1 MIPLPGFLVDAITGP
16 LKQWISTIVVELL
29 YRAGYPI
36 ANTGVMLTVGKYELL
51 VADACSGLHS
61 MYSLTALGTLF
72 MYIMARARVLHNA
85 LMLVSILPIAF
96 AANIVRVV
104 VLVLI
109 TYHLGD
115 EAGQGFLHGFAGMV
129 LMLVALAGFFALD
142 ALLARLLRRRRSA
155 PGGRAVISAPSRR
168 RRSPLSLR
176 RVSAFTAAIMSAA
189 NRCWMTNARAESSS
203 IEETRNSSP
212 SGIWPVKAARISAI
226 RLSQTSRMTCRRSSA
241 SRSPV
246 RLRDLRFVVRRR
258 TSIGPKSVANWPSD
272 LLPDLEALRRVADL
286 GPVRLQAAAL
296 VVAVGH
302 RQHDPVPVLVDVGA
316 GEDLAVDR
324 VQQGRRSSD

>member
-1 MIPLPGFLVDAITGP
+1 MSSVLPSAPADRFMDRRETPWLVVLAGFAAMYVPVYVNAARGIWQSDDHAHGALVLAVVVWLFWRIHRQLIDLPTNPARVSGTLLFGFGLLVYIVGRVVGISILEMGSQPFVVAGALLVLRGPAAIRLAWFPIFYFIFMIPLPGFLVDAITGP

-72 MYIMARARVLHNA
+72 MYVMGRARILHNA

-142 ALLARLLRRRRSA
+142 SLLARLLGGDAA
-155 PGGRAVISAPSRR
+155 PR
-168 RRSPLSLR
+168 
-176 RVSAFTAAIMSAA
+176 
-189 NRCWMTNARAESSS
+189 
-203 IEETRNSSP
+203 
-212 SGIWPVKAARISAI
+212 
-226 RLSQTSRMTCRRSSA
+226 
-241 SRSPV
+241 
-246 RLRDLRFVVRRR
+246 
-258 TSIGPKSVANWPSD
+258 
-272 LLPDLEALRRVADL
+272 
-286 GPVRLQAAAL
+286 AAA
-296 VVAVGH
+296 
-302 RQHDPVPVLVDVGA
+302 P
-316 GEDLAVDR
+316 
-324 VQQGRRSSD
+324 